1 MSSLT
6 DFLKGN
12 VREVKNEEVIVS
24 KRFGPED
31 NPTKWI
37 IRKLTAKEN
46 KNLRRKYTKKIKDKL
61 GRVTEEFD
69 SEKYQEDYMVRSIVF
84 PDLSD
89 AELQKSWGALGEY
102 DLLEKMLTADEL
114 ANLQIKISGFVE
126 EEIVEDSLENQIEE
140 VKNV

>member
-24 KRFGPED
+24 KRFGPEN

-37 IRKLTAKEN
+37 IRQLTAKEN

-61 GRVTEEFD
+61 GRITEEFD

>member
-61 GRVTEEFD
+61 GRITEEFD

-89 AELQKSWGALGEY
+89 AELQKSWGALGGY

>member
-24 KRFGPED
+24 KRFGPEN

-37 IRKLTAKEN
+37 IRQLTAKEN
-46 KNLRRKYTKKIKDKL
+46 KNLRRKYTKRIKDKL
-61 GRVTEEFD
+61 GRITEEFD

-126 EEIVEDSLENQIEE
+126 EEIIEDSLENQIEE

>member
-1 MSSLT
+1 MSNLT

-46 KNLRRKYTKKIKDKL
+46 KNLRRKYTKRIKDKL
-61 GRVTEEFD
+61 GRITEEFD

>member
-61 GRVTEEFD
+61 GRITEEFD

>member
-24 KRFGPED
+24 KRFGPEN

-37 IRKLTAKEN
+37 IRQLTAKEN

-61 GRVTEEFD
+61 GRITEEFD

-126 EEIVEDSLENQIEE
+126 EEIIEDSLENQIEE

>member
-24 KRFGPED
+24 KRFGPEN

-37 IRKLTAKEN
+37 IRQLTAKEN
-46 KNLRRKYTKKIKDKL
+46 KNLRRKYTKRIKDKL
-61 GRVTEEFD
+61 GRITEEFD

>member
-1 MSSLT
+1 MSTLT

-61 GRVTEEFD
+61 GRITEEFD

>member
-1 MSSLT
+1 MSNLT

-24 KRFGPED
+24 KRFGQED

-46 KNLRRKYTKKIKDKL
+46 KNLRRKYTKRIKDKL
-61 GRVTEEFD
+61 GRITEEFD

>member
-1 MSSLT
+1 MSGLT

-61 GRVTEEFD
+61 GRITEEFD

>member
-1 MSSLT
+1 MSGLT

-24 KRFGPED
+24 KRFGPEN

-37 IRKLTAKEN
+37 IRQLTAKEN

-61 GRVTEEFD
+61 GRITEEFD